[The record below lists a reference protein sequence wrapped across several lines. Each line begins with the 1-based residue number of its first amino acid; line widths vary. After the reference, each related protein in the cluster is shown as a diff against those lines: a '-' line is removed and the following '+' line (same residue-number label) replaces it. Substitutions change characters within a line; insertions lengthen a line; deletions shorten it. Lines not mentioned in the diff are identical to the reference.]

1 MGRIRT
7 IERGKLLDAA
17 EDVTMEKGPAGLT
30 IAAVAGQMGITNGG
44 VQYSFRSKE
53 SLIAAMFERWQHDY
67 AELMIELGAKAGDE
81 PSWVRAHIAYAAD
94 YDGRSRRRGPS
105 LLVSLL
111 NSPQHMDQIRKW
123 YRNRVDAIDVST
135 AGAVAAPCLRRDG
148 GRVPDAVVRAD
159 RHGRCRME
167 VDRRRRRVAVRRQ
180 AAMRGG
186 ARAAGGLIPVRSNS
200 PLAGGGIACY
210 RTADG
215 K

>member
-135 AGAVAAPCLRRDG
+135 AGGRWLRLAFVAMEGAFLMRLFGLIDMGDAEWKSIVADVVSLCDGKLPCG
-148 GRVPDAVVRAD
+148 AG
-159 RHGRCRME
+159 HGL
-167 VDRRRRRVAVRRQ
+167 Q
-180 AAMRGG
+180 AA
-186 ARAAGGLIPVRSNS
+186 
-200 PLAGGGIACY
+200 
-210 RTADG
+210 
-215 K
+215 